1 MKKKETACV
10 ISQEELAAD
19 IYSLRL
25 RVSFAEEVKAGQFL
39 SLFSADGMR
48 LLPRPI
54 SVCETGQCES
64 STGLRGREPES
75 FPV

>member
-25 RVSFAEEVKAGQFL
+25 RVSFAEEVKAVQFM
-39 SLFSADGMR
+39 SLF
-48 LLPRPI
+48 
-54 SVCETGQCES
+54 
-64 STGLRGREPES
+64 
-75 FPV
+75 